1 MSNGARKILDSANDK
16 LAQILNGSMYIQ
28 MKQERRLK
36 KRVRQFKDEYDEEMS
51 DKGSQKSDS
60 KKSDD
65 EDDRSPKSSDD
76 YGEGDMEDIEA
87 ETERMIDEFIEK
99 LSDEIIISTLP
110 EEQQHILVKVLTRQ
124 HAFMMDQ
131 LKMNYEDR
139 MPEIDHDNPP
149 EDEINEIEERL

>member
-1 MSNGARKILDSANDK
+1 
-16 LAQILNGSMYIQ
+16 
-28 MKQERRLK
+28 MK
-36 KRVRQFKDEYDEEMS
+36 QFKDEYNEEMS

-60 KKSDD
+60 KKSEDDD
-65 EDDRSPKSSDD
+65 EDRSHKSSDD

-87 ETERMIDEFIEK
+87 ETERMVDEFIQN
-99 LSDEIIISTLP
+99 LSDEIISSTLP

-124 HAFMMDQ
+124 HTFMMDQ